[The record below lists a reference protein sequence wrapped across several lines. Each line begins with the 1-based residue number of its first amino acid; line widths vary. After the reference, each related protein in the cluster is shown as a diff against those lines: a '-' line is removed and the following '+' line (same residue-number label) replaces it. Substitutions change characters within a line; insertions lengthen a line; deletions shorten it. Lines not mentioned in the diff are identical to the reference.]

1 MRTSARGEF
10 FSPPRDGIA
19 FLRALHSTAGFPPR
33 RLPRTLEEDLIIKT
47 RDFQASSG
55 ISIQISRN

>member
-10 FSPPRDGIA
+10 FSPLRLGIA
-19 FLRALHSTAGFPPR
+19 FLRALHSTAVFPPR
-33 RLPRTLEEDLIIKT
+33 QLPRTLEEDLIIKT